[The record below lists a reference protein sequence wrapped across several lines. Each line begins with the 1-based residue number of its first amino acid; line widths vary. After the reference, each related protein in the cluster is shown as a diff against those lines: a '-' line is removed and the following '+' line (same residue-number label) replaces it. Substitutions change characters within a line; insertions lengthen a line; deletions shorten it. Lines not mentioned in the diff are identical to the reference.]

1 MHKHRERP
9 ADSALGLALLLSL
22 AVLGVE
28 VVAGLAAHSLAL
40 LADAGHIVTDVAALG
55 LAWAALRFAR
65 RPVNA
70 RRSYGY
76 HRAGVLAGMV
86 NGGTLVL
93 VVLGIAYEASRR
105 LLNPQPV
112 QGPIVIAAALVAVA
126 ANAFIALR
134 LRQAGRSLNIRAA
147 LLHVVGDLAASAAVV
162 VAGLVIVLT
171 GWLYADPLLS
181 LAIAALIAWSAVR
194 IMYETYNILME
205 GVPRHLD
212 LPAVEAELA
221 ATPGVVSIHD
231 VHVWGLDSEQVAFS
245 CHLVVEEQPL
255 AAAEHLMRTLETM
268 LCDRYGIGHTT
279 IQVEYCHP
287 CAPDAEPGAGHGA
300 GQHNHPHA
308 ATV

>member
-1 MHKHRERP
+1 VHKHRERP

-205 GVPRHLD
+205 RMPRHLD

-245 CHLVVEEQPL
+245 CHL
-255 AAAEHLMRTLETM
+255 AAAEHLMRPLETM